1 MSLVL
6 PLVLAAWLGAW
17 WVNARLVAGV
27 PQGWM
32 RLVPPLVFGVTLLL
46 LWEILVRGLEVSPV
60 LLPAPT
66 AVFAAIAAGMADAPQ
81 GRGADLPARGRCRA
95 TPSAAARRC

>member
-66 AVFAAIAAGMADAPQ
+66 AVFAAI
-81 GRGADLPARGRCRA
+81 RGNGGLSGDVEQTFLQGRCRA
-95 TPSAAARRC
+95 TPSAAARPC